1 VENIDIELTNLL
13 VTAVVRLGGA
23 LIIVLIGRWI
33 AGLARRSVHATLER
47 ASATPSIADLL
58 ERLAYSAVL
67 LLSVLIALVVLG
79 VSPQILA
86 AAMVVVAVV
95 AAVALRESLGDLAA
109 TILFI
114 MFKPFQ
120 VGDIIETNGV
130 KGGVQEIQLFS
141 TVLIS
146 VDHRKIIL
154 PNSSIQNG
162 VLVNYSALDGLRIDI
177 TVDVSYSDDI
187 AKAREAMLQIA
198 AADPR
203 VVPEPAP
210 VVHLMELA
218 ESGVRLVLRVYA
230 KPEDYYALFPALN
243 ERIKLEFD
251 RLGLTIPFPQM
262 DVHVGRGGTGE

>member
-1 VENIDIELTNLL
+1 MENIDIEMRTLL
-13 VTAVVRLGGA
+13 VTAAVRIGGA
-23 LIIVLIGRWI
+23 VIIVLIGRWI
-33 AGLARRSVHATLER
+33 AGLVRRSIHAAMER
-47 ASATPSIADLL
+47 ANATPSIAGLL
-58 ERLAYSAVL
+58 ERVAYSGVL
-67 LLSVLIALVVLG
+67 LLSILIALVVLG

-109 TILFI
+109 TILFV

-130 KGGVQEIQLFS
+130 IGGVQEVQLFS
-141 TVLIS
+141 TVLITI
-146 VDHRKIIL
+146 DHRKVIV

-162 VLVNYSALDGLRIDI
+162 VLTNYSALDGLRIDVA
-177 TVDVSYSDDI
+177 VDVSYSDDI
-187 AKAREAMLQIA
+187 AKAREAMLEIA
-198 AADPR
+198 GADAR
-203 VVPEPAP
+203 VFPEPAP

-218 ESGVRLVLRVYA
+218 ESGVRLILRVHA

-251 RLGLTIPFPQM
+251 RRGLTIPFPQM
-262 DVHVGRGGTGE
+262 DVHVGRGVPGE